1 MSNEE
6 IFAASLKAQIT
17 SAAQDSL
24 GMCLFGRTVNDKE
37 TAFIIEMINNAV
49 GTNLP
54 AEFYMDL
61 GRDVLR
67 YEHEFNK
74 QAGFGVADDE
84 LPAFFYN
91 EPLAPSNN
99 VARFH
104 ASEVQGTPKQ
114 V

>member
-1 MSNEE
+1 MSHEE

-24 GMCLFGRTVNDKE
+24 GMCVFGRTVNDKE
-37 TAFIIEMINNAV
+37 AAFIVEMINSAI
-49 GTNLP
+49 GTNLTTD
-54 AEFYMDL
+54 FYMDL
-61 GRDVLR
+61 GRDALR
-67 YEHEFNK
+67 CEWEFNK

-104 ASEVQGTPKQ
+104 ADDVQGTPKQ